1 NSIRM
6 KNVPPSGSLEYWL
19 DSIIFAFRSY
29 KKCDIA
35 ETIPGLSEHFTI
47 NLPMLSLLKLFVDS
61 ISIVQNS
68 YYNLINIHYTQIF
81 FVVKKKELSTCHT
94 YANRTKYIL
103 KFIFIF
109 LSIFIFFN
117 FMVI

>member
-1 NSIRM
+1 NSIRI

-81 FVVKKKELSTCHT
+81 FVVRKKNYLPAILTPTGLSTFKT
-94 YANRTKYIL
+94 
-103 KFIFIF
+103 
-109 LSIFIFFN
+109 SIVPLCASITS
-117 FMVI
+117 